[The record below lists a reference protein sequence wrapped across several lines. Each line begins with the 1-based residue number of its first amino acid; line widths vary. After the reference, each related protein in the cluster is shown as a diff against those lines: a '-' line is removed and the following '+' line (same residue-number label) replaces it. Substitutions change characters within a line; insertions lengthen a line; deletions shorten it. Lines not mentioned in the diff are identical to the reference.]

1 MGAVSSALPSHSELP
16 LPSVTSRPVGS
27 VTTSTTGGAGP
38 LACAAFKNDPTLS
51 KLATG
56 ALPALAKGAPKSES
70 VKTTQAALF
79 SLGFLEKRAG
89 IDGSFGPGTESA
101 LKAFQT
107 KAGVVASGTLDGATL
122 KALDQ
127 AATKQIATL
136 KAQTIGDDTKRAGFR
151 IVADIS
157 DPAKTRLY
165 VLGKN
170 DEVKARYLTSPG
182 RAEFPTHGNHF
193 NVTDVM
199 TRKPWNPPHSNWAA
213 NAKPIPPGLD
223 NPMGLTK
230 LALGSFSQYIHGIPA
245 SEEPELG
252 HAASHGCL
260 RMSGSN
266 VLELAEKYAGAGSD
280 ITINRDKTLSA
291 KLAAGAKAKSVNDK
305 PTDSGREYV
314 FGYLSGELGT
324 TRHFGG

>member
-1 MGAVSSALPSHSELP
+1 M
-16 LPSVTSRPVGS
+16 PSVTTRPAGP
-27 VTTSTTGGAGP
+27 VTPSTTGSAAGP
-38 LACAAFKNDPTLS
+38 LSCGAFKNDPTLS
-51 KLATG
+51 KIATG
-56 ALPALAKGAPKSES
+56 ATPAVAKGVKSDA
-70 VKTTQAALF
+70 VKTAQAALF
-79 SLGFLEKRAG
+79 SLGFIAKRGG
-89 IDGSFGPGTESA
+89 IDGAFGPGTEAA

-107 KAGVVASGTLDGATL
+107 KNGVVPSGTLDGATV
-122 KALDQ
+122 KALDR
-127 AATKQIATL
+127 ACGAQIATL
-136 KAQTIGDDTKRAGFR
+136 KTQTVGDDSKRAAFR

-182 RAEFPTHGNHF
+182 RAEFPTQGSHF

-199 TRKPWNPPHSNWAA
+199 TRKPWNPPNSGWAA

-230 LALGSFSQYIHGIPA
+230 LSLGAYSQYIHGIPV
-245 SEEPELG
+245 SEEADLG
-252 HAASHGCL
+252 HAASHGCM

-266 VLELAEKYAGAGSD
+266 VLELAEKYAGGGTD
-280 ITINRDKTLSA
+280 VTINRDKALSA
-291 KLAAGAKAKSVNDK
+291 KLAASATAANVSDKA
-305 PTDSGREYV
+305 TDAGREYL

-324 TRHFGG
+324 TRHFGP

>member
-1 MGAVSSALPSHSELP
+1 MVAPM
-16 LPSVTSRPVGS
+16 PSVTSRPVGA
-27 VTTSTTGGAGP
+27 VTTSSTGGAGP

-51 KLATG
+51 KIAAGTV
-56 ALPALAKGAPKSES
+56 PALAKGAPKSEA
-70 VKTTQAALF
+70 VKTAQAALF
-79 SLGFLEKRAG
+79 SLGYIEKRAG
-89 IDGSFGPGTESA
+89 IDGSFGPGTETA
-101 LKAFQT
+101 LKAFQA
-107 KAGVVASGTLDGATL
+107 KAGVVQSGTLDGATL

-127 AATKQIATL
+127 ASTKQIATL
-136 KAQTIGDDTKRAGFR
+136 KAQTVGDDSKRANFR

-157 DPAKTRLY
+157 DPTKTRLY

-182 RAEFPTHGNHF
+182 RAEFPTQGNHF
-193 NVTDVM
+193 NVTDVL
-199 TRKPWNPPHSNWAA
+199 TRKPWNPPNSGWAA
-213 NAKPIPPGLD
+213 NAKPIPPGID

-230 LALGSFSQYIHGIPA
+230 LSLGAYSQYIHGIPA

-280 ITINRDKTLSA
+280 ITINRDKAVSA
-291 KLAAGAKAKSVNDK
+291 KLADGAKAKSITDK
-305 PTDSGREYV
+305 PTDSGREYL

-324 TRHFGG
+324 TRSAR